1 MAKQVIWSFRAQQ
14 ERIRILEYW
23 NVRNSSKTYSNKL
36 DKLIREAIKLIT
48 LYPHIGRKTTT
59 DENVKVKVVREYLI
73 LYENTN
79 QQINIL
85 SIWDSRQNPEKL
97 EKLLHRNY

>member
-23 NVRNSSKTYSNKL
+23 TVRNSSKTYSNKL
-36 DKLIREAIKLIT
+36 DRLIREAIKLIA
-48 LYPHIGRKTTT
+48 LHPHIGRKTTT
-59 DENVKVKVVREYLI
+59 DDYVRVKVVRDYLI
-73 LYENTN
+73 LYEDTN

-97 EKLLHRNY
+97 DELLNRN